1 MSAYR
6 SIISIS
12 QSPAA
17 ASRRAL
23 LAGAVGGIA
32 ALAAT
37 AIGGVAPRRAGAAVG
52 DNLKAGSVVTA
63 GGTTSGVS
71 NNSDTN
77 GTWVVTQ
84 NGKGTA
90 VRGIADAGT
99 AGRFSTAARHKY
111 ALIASNTAAQDGV
124 GAAIRAEGGPNT
136 AISAFSV
143 GEYAVRAASTG
154 GVGLFAQSGGASAGV
169 WGLSFSGSGV
179 FGQSGSGYAVY
190 ASGRAYVH
198 KHLDMAEMAAPGA
211 PFANQARLFVRD
223 NGAGKTQLAVVFSS
237 GAVQVIATQP

>member
-169 WGLSFSGSGV
+169 WGLSFSGS
-179 FGQSGSGYAVY
+179 AVY